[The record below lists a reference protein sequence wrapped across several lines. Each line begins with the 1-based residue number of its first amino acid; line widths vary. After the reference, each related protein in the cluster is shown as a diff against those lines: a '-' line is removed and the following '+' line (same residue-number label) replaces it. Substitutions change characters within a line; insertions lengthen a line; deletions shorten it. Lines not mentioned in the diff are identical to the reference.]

1 MKIHFHLPTST
12 RFHRHYPVFKRVLSC
27 CVALVASIVP
37 MSGQSNLTAYEYW
50 FDDHFDN
57 RTVVAISPTTTFDLI
72 TTLGV
77 TDLSL
82 GLHAYHIRFK
92 DDSSRFSSVIS
103 QAFISGGNQNL
114 IDRFQYWFDDHYS
127 LATTVNIAPQAQY
140 NMISTIDA
148 VALSR
153 GMHRIHFR
161 YREVGGVWSS
171 ITSAFFLKSGE
182 GLSPINLMDA
192 YTYWLDDAVE
202 SATLV
207 TLDAPTNPLDLI
219 TNIDMTGVPH
229 GNHVIHFQ
237 FKDLSG
243 LWSSVVSDTIMKN
256 PLPIASFSS
265 PNSVVCLGEYVE
277 FVNESFD
284 ADSMLWDFGDG
295 TLSSELNPTHL
306 YALPGVYDVSLTA
319 TDSVSGI
326 DSTFFAAGFITVLG
340 DVNADFTTDVN
351 DGTVSF
357 TNNCMYAS
365 DYLWNF
371 GDGNTSDEFEP
382 LHTYTADGTY
392 IVTLVAS
399 NACGDATVSSEVIIV
414 GAGILDLSTIGEIN
428 IYPNPFHD
436 NLQISIK
443 REGTTSLDIRLYDT
457 NGKEI
462 SIITHQPAV
471 PSEYIFN
478 WSSGSLPAGMYILKI
493 KSANTE
499 VFYRIVK
506 I

>member
-1 MKIHFHLPTST
+1 
-12 RFHRHYPVFKRVLSC
+12 
-27 CVALVASIVP
+27 
-37 MSGQSNLTAYEYW
+37 
-50 FDDHFDN
+50 
-57 RTVVAISPTTTFDLI
+57 
-72 TTLGV
+72 
-77 TDLSL
+77 
-82 GLHAYHIRFK
+82 
-92 DDSSRFSSVIS
+92 
-103 QAFISGGNQNL
+103 
-114 IDRFQYWFDDHYS
+114 
-127 LATTVNIAPQAQY
+127 
-140 NMISTIDA
+140 
-148 VALSR
+148 
-153 GMHRIHFR
+153 
-161 YREVGGVWSS
+161 
-171 ITSAFFLKSGE
+171 
-182 GLSPINLMDA
+182 
-192 YTYWLDDAVE
+192 
-202 SATLV
+202 V

-295 TLSSELNPTHL
+295 ILSSKLNPTHL
-306 YALPGVYDVSLTA
+306 FALPGVYDVSLTA

-357 TNNCMYAS
+357 TNNCMHAS